1 LRECHLN
8 PEDEPEPRLVDITID
23 TCAYEGEVD
32 DIRKAISKALGEL
45 VYLIRVRRREG
56 A

>member
-8 PEDEPEPRLVDITID
+8 PEESEPRLVDITID

-32 DIRKAISKALGEL
+32 DIRKAIGRALGGL
-45 VYLIRVRRREG
+45 VYSIRDRRREG